1 MKRKI
6 TAVILALVL
15 ALTVGTLT
23 ASAAAAE
30 SLETFDYM
38 TYAEDYPDLYALY
51 VTKDGVVD
59 AKGLYDHYV
68 NVGRAEG
75 RKANFVEGL
84 DPLPPLKVSGLVDW
98 FEART
103 FPDEMSNAR
112 LLAEYDRLMAFIE
125 AHNEL
130 YLEPVMAREN
140 ELMSE
145 MKTRMR
151 HYEWKDTES
160 PEFKRA
166 VATSMAPLYKYLGRP
181 NMDLWE
187 EWDD

>member
-1 MKRKI
+1 M
-6 TAVILALVL
+6 
-15 ALTVGTLT
+15 
-23 ASAAAAE
+23 AAARYNAVRQLFCA
-30 SLETFDYM
+30 SVWKT
-38 TYAEDYPDLYALY
+38 
-51 VTKDGVVD
+51 
-59 AKGLYDHYV
+59 
-68 NVGRAEG
+68 RAG
-75 RKANFVEGL
+75 YGIL
-84 DPLPPLKVSGLVDW
+84 
-98 FEART
+98 
-103 FPDEMSNAR
+103 EMSNAR

-181 NMDLWE
+181 NMDFWE

>member
-1 MKRKI
+1 M
-6 TAVILALVL
+6 
-15 ALTVGTLT
+15 
-23 ASAAAAE
+23 
-30 SLETFDYM
+30 
-38 TYAEDYPDLYALY
+38 
-51 VTKDGVVD
+51 TKDGVVD

-68 NVGRAEG
+68 NVGKAEG
-75 RKANFVEGL
+75 RKANFVEDL

-145 MKTRMR
+145 MTIRMR

-166 VATSMAPLYKYLGRP
+166 VATSMAPLYKYLDRP

>member
-6 TAVILALVL
+6 TAVVLALVL
-15 ALTVGTLT
+15 TLTAGTLT

-75 RKANFVEGL
+75 RKA
-84 DPLPPLKVSGLVDW
+84 
-98 FEART
+98 
-103 FPDEMSNAR
+103 
-112 LLAEYDRLMAFIE
+112 
-125 AHNEL
+125 
-130 YLEPVMAREN
+130 
-140 ELMSE
+140 
-145 MKTRMR
+145 
-151 HYEWKDTES
+151 
-160 PEFKRA
+160 
-166 VATSMAPLYKYLGRP
+166 
-181 NMDLWE
+181 
-187 EWDD
+187 

>member
-6 TAVILALVL
+6 TAVVLALVL
-15 ALTVGTLT
+15 TLTVGALT

-75 RKANFVEGL
+75 RKAYFVDEL
-84 DPLPPLKVSGLVDW
+84 DPLPPLRVSGLVDW

-151 HYEWKDTES
+151 HFEWKDTES

-181 NMDLWE
+181 NMDFWE